1 MKRILLCDDEAK
13 LSRVLKSALVSAGYA
28 VECVS
33 TGRAA
38 LEQCATGA
46 FDVLLTD
53 LRLPDIDGLAVTQVV
68 RSQDSGP
75 DVIVMTA
82 YASAETAVQAMRLGA
97 ADYLIKP
104 FSIDEL
110 RIRVARLLARRA
122 LQEENGQLQQQL
134 QGFQRTE
141 SLIGTSARMRE
152 VIEQLAQVAVTD
164 ATVLLLGESG
174 TGKTVLARALAAQSR
189 RRSGPFCEVHCAAL
203 PESLLESEL
212 FGHER
217 GAFTGAVS
225 EHLGHVERAHRGTL
239 FLDEIGE
246 LPPSIQVKL
255 LRFLQDRQFFR
266 VGSTQVRSVDVRFV
280 AASNRDLQQ
289 AVREKTL
296 REDFYYRINVFPI
309 VVPPLRERTDDIP
322 ALCQSFLRKRHPLAS
337 VSPEALELMQ
347 RYPWPGNIRELENVL
362 ERAVILAGGAA
373 AQSSEAAETPLV
385 IHTRHLPSGMTASA
399 PVVLGASL
407 LCPGFSIDQLER
419 TLIHESLARTAGN
432 KTEAAKLLGITRR
445 RLYSRLKSIAS
456 DNTDSSNDDVTVE
469 PESNADGDSKSA
481 K

>member
-1 MKRILLCDDEAK
+1 M
-13 LSRVLKSALVSAGYA
+13 
-28 VECVS
+28 
-33 TGRAA
+33 
-38 LEQCATGA
+38 
-46 FDVLLTD
+46 
-53 LRLPDIDGLAVTQVV
+53 
-68 RSQDSGP
+68 
-75 DVIVMTA
+75 
-82 YASAETAVQAMRLGA
+82 
-97 ADYLIKP
+97 
-104 FSIDEL
+104 
-110 RIRVARLLARRA
+110 
-122 LQEENGQLQQQL
+122 
-134 QGFQRTE
+134 
-141 SLIGTSARMRE
+141 
-152 VIEQLAQVAVTD
+152 
-164 ATVLLLGESG
+164 
-174 TGKTVLARALAAQSR
+174 
-189 RRSGPFCEVHCAAL
+189 
-203 PESLLESEL
+203 
-212 FGHER
+212 
-217 GAFTGAVS
+217 
-225 EHLGHVERAHRGTL
+225 ERAHRGTL

-309 VVPPLRERTDDIP
+309 LVPPLRERSDDIP

-337 VSPEALELMQ
+337 VSPEALELLQ

-373 AQSSEAAETPLV
+373 AQSSEAAQTPLV
-385 IHTRHLPSGMTASA
+385 IHTRHLPSSLTAAA

-456 DNTDSSNDDVTVE
+456 DSTDSSPDDVTAE
-469 PESNADGDSKSA
+469 PESDADGKGA